1 MPRSSMGSAQFVLEK
16 ALSLARRARA
26 KEWTAQRL
34 ALRFQEYV
42 AEQSKKRGK
51 NTTIFVESKQL

>member
-1 MPRSSMGSAQFVLEK
+1 MGSAQFVLEK

-26 KEWTAQRL
+26 ANWTAERL

-42 AEQSKKRGK
+42 TEQSKKRRK
-51 NTTIFVESKQL
+51 NTTTVVEGKEL